1 METGTKQVKI
11 GAILSYVLMILNMI
25 SGLWMTPY
33 LLKNMGLDEYGLYKL
48 VGSVS
53 ASLIVLNLGIGETV
67 QRYTALYVTQ
77 KETRKIPNLM
87 AMCMMISGILC
98 TVILAV
104 GMAVVLFF
112 PSVYSESLHP
122 EQISKA
128 NILLIILVVNMMFT
142 VIENLF
148 SGLLSG
154 YNDFIFINGIK
165 VITVI
170 TRIALVVLA
179 VSLGGDSVALVSISL
194 GLSILIIAAEWIYA
208 KVKLGTV
215 IHYDHWDKEL
225 FREAGK
231 YTSLMFLTSLASQA
245 FTNVDNIV
253 IGAFLGTSVVS
264 LYSVGQYFFNLF
276 QQLSCGISGV
286 MLPTITM
293 AVNEENGLKE
303 AEKVV
308 IRAGRMQFLLLG
320 AAFAGV
326 VCIGKEFINLWLG
339 DGYEDVYILVLI
351 LVGPSLFELCIN
363 VCHSILRAQ
372 NKIAFRTYVTF
383 ASAVG
388 NAILTII
395 LVKAWGYMG
404 AAVATAITYVV
415 CSLII
420 MNIYYVKVIKLD
432 MLSIYKNILRKIWIC
447 ILISSIVLLG
457 LNQLLSGSWATF
469 LLKVFAFAFV
479 YGALLLAYGLDPEE
493 KRQIPYIGK
502 RWAGAEK

>member
-194 GLSILIIAAEWIYA
+194 GLSILIIAAEWCRQ
-208 KVKLGTV
+208 K
-215 IHYDHWDKEL
+215 
-225 FREAGK
+225 
-231 YTSLMFLTSLASQA
+231 QA
-245 FTNVDNIV
+245 
-253 IGAFLGTSVVS
+253 L
-264 LYSVGQYFFNLF
+264 
-276 QQLSCGISGV
+276 
-286 MLPTITM
+286 
-293 AVNEENGLKE
+293 
-303 AEKVV
+303 
-308 IRAGRMQFLLLG
+308 
-320 AAFAGV
+320 
-326 VCIGKEFINLWLG
+326 
-339 DGYEDVYILVLI
+339 
-351 LVGPSLFELCIN
+351 
-363 VCHSILRAQ
+363 
-372 NKIAFRTYVTF
+372 
-383 ASAVG
+383 
-388 NAILTII
+388 
-395 LVKAWGYMG
+395 
-404 AAVATAITYVV
+404 
-415 CSLII
+415 
-420 MNIYYVKVIKLD
+420 
-432 MLSIYKNILRKIWIC
+432 
-447 ILISSIVLLG
+447 
-457 LNQLLSGSWATF
+457 
-469 LLKVFAFAFV
+469 
-479 YGALLLAYGLDPEE
+479 
-493 KRQIPYIGK
+493 
-502 RWAGAEK
+502 